1 MKTGARRDTPIPTKS
16 NWSGRWIRCNVR
28 YMKAWCCS
36 VQMVYIH
43 LVVRI
48 SSVFVCSV
56 RASATYLY
64 TVLEYSFCFL
74 FYPLPFLFPPIR
86 AGAGESREG
95 NKIRCLQ

>member
-48 SSVFVCSV
+48 SSVFVCS
-56 RASATYLY
+56 ATYLY
-64 TVLEYSFCFL
+64 TVLEYSFS
-74 FYPLPFLFPPIR
+74 YPIPLPFLFPPIR